1 MSSKETITFKRVVTY
16 DMPEYNWDDA
26 QAWYDELTKNLKG
39 LNSLGVSKS
48 IVLDSSYAKTKKE
61 TLDALQSRIDNKTT
75 TEGDFGYGKCMKS
88 IIGEYKITLEDKVG
102 LEKKISIM
110 QKMLDY
116 FNSDEKLI
124 NFDPLDKGEET
135 KKEFEKMELDKIVE
149 LSMNRLRIT

>member
-75 TEGDFGYGKCMKS
+75 TEGDFGYG
-88 IIGEYKITLEDKVG
+88 GY
-102 LEKKISIM
+102 
-110 QKMLDY
+110 
-116 FNSDEKLI
+116 
-124 NFDPLDKGEET
+124 ET
-135 KKEFEKMELDKIVE
+135 SME
-149 LSMNRLRIT
+149 